1 MTVQPT
7 ALPTAEA
14 ETSAPRL
21 AVIAIGRNEG
31 TRLIAALRSALA
43 SRSPVYYVDSGST
56 DGSMAACRDLGCTA
70 IALDMS
76 KPFTAARAR
85 NAGLEV
91 ALTAIPALEYV
102 QFIDGDC
109 ELDANWI
116 STARSFLDA
125 HPDVAAVFGR
135 RRERRPEASVY
146 NRLCDISWQSPPG
159 DVAYF
164 GGDVLIRVRALRAV
178 GGYRNDLIAGE
189 EPELAVRLRAANWKI
204 HCLDAPMT
212 LHDAAMTHFGQWWRR
227 TVRTGY
233 AYAQGAYL
241 HGMGPSRHWVK
252 EAVRALVWGVAV
264 PLATI
269 ALWSAFGRAGL
280 LALLVYPLQIARVWN
295 SQRRQIPDALA
306 YAAFNVLGKVPEALG
321 VMTFAKDLVTAKR
334 RGLIEYK

>member
-1 MTVQPT
+1 M
-7 ALPTAEA
+7 
-14 ETSAPRL
+14 
-21 AVIAIGRNEG
+21 
-31 TRLIAALRSALA
+31 
-43 SRSPVYYVDSGST
+43 
-56 DGSMAACRDLGCTA
+56 
-70 IALDMS
+70 
-76 KPFTAARAR
+76 
-85 NAGLEV
+85 
-91 ALTAIPALEYV
+91 
-102 QFIDGDC
+102 
-109 ELDANWI
+109 
-116 STARSFLDA
+116 
-125 HPDVAAVFGR
+125 FGR

-164 GGDVLIRVRALRAV
+164 GGDVLIRVRPLRAV

-212 LHDAAMTHFGQWWRR
+212 LHDAAITRFGQWWRR

-252 EAVRALVWGVAV
+252 ETVRALVWGVAG

-269 ALWSAFGRAGL
+269 ALWAAFGRAGS
-280 LALLVYPLQIARVWN
+280 LALLVYPLQILRVWN
-295 SQRRQIPDALA
+295 SQRRQMPDALA
-306 YAAFNVLGKVPEALG
+306 YAAFNVLGKVPEAVG
-321 VMTFAKDLVTAKR
+321 VLTFAKDLVTAKR